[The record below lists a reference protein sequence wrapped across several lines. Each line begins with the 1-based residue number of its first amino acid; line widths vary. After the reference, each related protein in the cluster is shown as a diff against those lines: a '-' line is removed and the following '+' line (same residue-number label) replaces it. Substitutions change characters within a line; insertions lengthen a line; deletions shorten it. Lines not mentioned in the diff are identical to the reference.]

1 MKNLFILL
9 VVGATASCQLKTN
22 PGQLNDLLSAG
33 GIGSL
38 SGGDG
43 NAAAPGDTTTG
54 ELRLDETPV
63 TFQHLQLY
71 AVRRNLT
78 TTIAHD
84 ANYKTL
90 KEALDSK
97 VVVVSESGATNQNSS
112 RNGLNTTPTTDNV
125 VMEENQIGGGER
137 VNTLQVENL
146 SNDTIFL
153 MAGELVKGGK
163 QDRVIAKDM
172 LLPPKSGK
180 RDLPVFCVEHGRWTY
195 HADGVNNS
203 FDGYSNVVSNTV
215 RDAVVNGQD
224 QGKVWSEVDNVTKAN
239 GAVTETSTY
248 NGLEAS
254 GDFQK
259 KSQPYLDFY
268 KDKFK
273 NNTDIVG
280 IIAMSGDTLIG
291 ADVFYNPFMFDKQIN
306 GLLHSYVTDVV
317 TKPVST
323 VASLQGAKKCFEGI
337 KAEYTNAAKP
347 TEGKMA
353 DKNRV
358 LHYSKF

>member
-1 MKNLFILL
+1 MKNLLLLL
-9 VVGATASCQLKTN
+9 VTGAAASCQLKTN
-22 PGQLNDLLSAG
+22 PDQLHDLLSQTASLT
-33 GIGSL
+33 GS
-38 SGGDG
+38 G
-43 NAAAPGDTTTG
+43 NAAAPGDTTAG
-54 ELRLDETPV
+54 ELWLDETPV
-63 TFQHLQLY
+63 AFQHLQLF
-71 AVRRNLT
+71 AVRRNVT
-78 TTIAHD
+78 TTIARD

-90 KEALDSK
+90 KEALESK
-97 VVVVSESGATNQNSS
+97 TVVVSESGGAGQNNS
-112 RNGLNTTPTTDNV
+112 RIGLNASPLTDNV
-125 VMEENQIGGGER
+125 VMEENASGGER

-195 HADGVNNS
+195 HADGAASN
-203 FDGYSNVVSNTV
+203 FDGYSNVVSNSV
-215 RDAVVNGQD
+215 RDAVVNEKD
-224 QGKVWSEVDNVTKAN
+224 QGKVWSEVANVTSAN
-239 GAVTETSTY
+239 SAVTETSTY

-259 KSQPYLDFY
+259 KSQPYLDFF

-306 GLLHSYVTDVV
+306 GLLHAYVTDVV

-323 VASLQGAKKCFEGI
+323 TASLPGAKKCFSSIE
-337 KAEYTNAAKP
+337 AEFKNASKP

>member
-22 PGQLNDLLSAG
+22 PGQLHDLISAG

-38 SGGDG
+38 TGGDG

-71 AVRRNLT
+71 AVRRNMT

-90 KEALDSK
+90 KEALDTK
-97 VVVVSESGATNQNSS
+97 VLVVSESGASGGDNP
-112 RNGLNTTPTTDNV
+112 RILPTTDNV

-137 VNTLQVENL
+137 VNTLKVENL
-146 SNDTIFL
+146 SNDTVFL

-172 LLPPKSGK
+172 ILPPKSGK
-180 RDLPVFCVEHGRWTY
+180 QDLPVFCVEHGRWTY
-195 HADGVNNS
+195 HADGADNKFNS
-203 FDGYSNVVSNTV
+203 YSNVVSNTV
-215 RDAVVNGQD
+215 RDAVVNGKD

-239 GAVTETSTY
+239 SAVTATSNY

-291 ADVFYNPFMFDKQIN
+291 ADVFYNPFMFDKQID
-306 GLLHSYVTDVV
+306 GLLHAYVTDVV

-323 VASLQGAKKCFEGI
+323 VASLAGAKKCFEGI
-337 KAEYTNAAKP
+337 KTEYTNAAKP
-347 TEGKMA
+347 TEGKIA